1 LKHHCCWHISKF
13 SCHNLQWVRAM
24 GLKGRDFLSSADI
37 SADEALAL
45 FELARRY
52 KLQRRSKVEH
62 EKPLKGKTVAVL
74 FQKPSLRTRVT
85 FELAVHELGGYPV
98 ILSQWEVGL
107 NEREAVKD
115 VARNLD
121 RWVDAI
127 VARVFSHEDL
137 EEMAKWA
144 KAPVVNALSDLEHPC
159 QALADLFT
167 LWELWGDVRAHNL
180 AFIGDGFNVAH
191 SLMLLCAILGVNCT
205 VATPKGYEP
214 KEQIIRKA
222 KEMASK
228 SGAKIFVT
236 NAPVE
241 AIRNAEA
248 VYTDV
253 WTSMGQE
260 AEAEKRR
267 LDFAGFQVNA
277 ELLRHASRDVVVMH
291 CLPAHRGE
299 EITDEILDSPFS
311 LAWEQA
317 ENRLHAQK
325 ALLAEIL
332 GREVK

>member
-1 LKHHCCWHISKF
+1 
-13 SCHNLQWVRAM
+13 M
-24 GLKGRDFLSSADI
+24 GLKGRDFLSAADI
-37 SADEALAL
+37 TAEEALAL
-45 FELARRY
+45 FELAKRY
-52 KLQRRSKVEH
+52 KDCRRARKEH
-62 EKPLKGKTVAVL
+62 EKPLSGKTVAVL

-98 ILSQWEVGL
+98 VLTQAEVGL
-107 NEREAVKD
+107 GQREAVKD

-127 VARVFSHEDL
+127 VARVFAHETL
-137 EEMAKWA
+137 IEMAEWA
-144 KAPVVNALSDLEHPC
+144 EAPVINALSDLEHPC

-167 LWELWGDVRAHNL
+167 LWERWGDVRGHHL
-180 AFIGDGFNVAH
+180 TFVGDGFNVAH
-191 SLMLLCAILGVNCT
+191 SLMLLCAVLGIHCT
-205 VATPKGYEP
+205 VATPRGYEP
-214 KEQIIRKA
+214 KETIVRKA
-222 KEMASK
+222 LKLAQK
-228 SGAKIFVT
+228 SGAKIAVT
-236 NAPVE
+236 NDPVE
-241 AIRNAEA
+241 AVRNAEA

-267 LDFAGFQVNA
+267 RDFAGFQVNT
-277 ELLRHASRDVVVMH
+277 ELLRHAPSNVVVMH

-299 EITDEILDSPFS
+299 EITDEVLDAPFS

-332 GREVK
+332 GGE

>member
-1 LKHHCCWHISKF
+1 
-13 SCHNLQWVRAM
+13 M
-24 GLKGRDFLSSADI
+24 GLKGRDFLSAADI
-37 SADEALAL
+37 NAEEALAL
-45 FELARRY
+45 FELAKRY
-52 KLQRRSKVEH
+52 KEQRRAGVEG
-62 EKPLKGKTVAVL
+62 EKPLRGKTVAVL

-98 ILSQWEVGL
+98 ILTQAEVGL
-107 NEREAVKD
+107 GQREAVKD

-127 VARVFSHEDL
+127 IARVFAHETL
-137 EEMAKWA
+137 EEMAEWA
-144 KAPVVNALSDLEHPC
+144 NAPVVNALSDLEHPC

-167 LWELWGDVRAHNL
+167 LWEIWGELRGHNL
-180 AFIGDGFNVAH
+180 TFVGDGFNVAH
-191 SLMLLCAILGVNCT
+191 SLMLLCAVLGVNCT

-214 KEQIIRKA
+214 KEQIVRRA
-222 KEMASK
+222 LELASK
-228 SGAKIFVT
+228 SGARILVT
-236 NAPVE
+236 NDPIE
-241 AIRNAEA
+241 AVRNAEA

-267 LDFAGFQVNA
+267 RDFAGFQVNS
-277 ELLRHASRDVVVMH
+277 ELLRHAPNGVFVMH

-299 EITDEILDSPFS
+299 EITDEVLDAPFS

-325 ALLAEIL
+325 ALLAKIL
-332 GREVK
+332 GGD

>member
-1 LKHHCCWHISKF
+1 MSL
-13 SCHNLQWVRAM
+13 L
-24 GLKGRDFLSSADI
+24 GRDFLSAADLTR
-37 SADEALAL
+37 DEVLAL
-45 FELARRY
+45 FERAQHY
-52 KLQRRSKVEH
+52 KAQRRARQPH
-62 EKPLKGKTVAVL
+62 ETPLQGKTVAVL

-98 ILSQWEVGL
+98 ILTQAEVGL
-107 NEREAVKD
+107 GQREATKD

-127 VARVFSHEDL
+127 VARVFEHRVL
-137 EEMAKWA
+137 EEMAEWA
-144 KAPVVNALSDLEHPC
+144 TAPVINALSDLEHPC

-167 LWELWGDVRAHNL
+167 LWERWGDVAGHHL
-180 AFIGDGFNVAH
+180 TFIGDGFNVAH
-191 SLMLLCAILGVNCT
+191 SLLLMCAVLGVHCT

-214 KEQIIRKA
+214 KEFIVRKA
-222 KEMASK
+222 LELATH
-228 SGAKIFVT
+228 SGARITVT
-236 NAPVE
+236 NDPVE
-241 AIRNAEA
+241 AVREAEA

-267 LDFAGFQVNA
+267 RDFAPYQVNP
-277 ELLRHASRDVVVMH
+277 ELLRHAPKDVVVMH

-299 EITDEILDSPFS
+299 EIVDEVLDAPMS

-325 ALLAEIL
+325 ALLAAIV
-332 GREVK
+332 GGK

>member
-1 LKHHCCWHISKF
+1 M
-13 SCHNLQWVRAM
+13 N
-24 GLKGRDFLSSADI
+24 LKGRDFLSAADI

-45 FELARRY
+45 FELAKRY
-52 KLQRRSKVEH
+52 KEQRRARQKH
-62 EKPLKGKTVAVL
+62 EAPLNGKTVAVL

-98 ILSQWEVGL
+98 ILTQAEVGL
-107 NEREAVKD
+107 GQREAVKD

-127 VARVFSHEDL
+127 VARVFAHETL
-137 EEMAKWA
+137 IEMAGWA
-144 KAPVVNALSDLEHPC
+144 QAPVINALSDLEHPC

-167 LWELWGDVRAHNL
+167 LWERWGDVRGHRL
-180 AFIGDGFNVAH
+180 TFIGDGFNVAH
-191 SLMLLCAILGVNCT
+191 SLMLLCAVLGTHCT

-214 KEQIIRKA
+214 KETVIQKA
-222 KEMASK
+222 LELAKK
-228 SGAKIFVT
+228 SGAQIVVT
-236 NAPVE
+236 NDPVE
-241 AIRNAEA
+241 AVRNAEA

-253 WTSMGQE
+253 WASMGLE

-267 LDFAGFQVNA
+267 RDFAGFQVNA
-277 ELLRHASRDVVVMH
+277 ELLRNAPSDVVVMH

-299 EITDEILDSPFS
+299 EITDEVLDAPFS

-325 ALLAEIL
+325 ALLAAIL
-332 GREVK
+332 GGG

>member
-1 LKHHCCWHISKF
+1 
-13 SCHNLQWVRAM
+13 M
-24 GLKGRDFLSSADI
+24 GLRGRDFLSAADI
-37 SADEALAL
+37 TAEEALAL
-45 FELARRY
+45 FEMAKYFKDCRRTR
-52 KLQRRSKVEH
+52 KEH
-62 EKPLKGKTVAVL
+62 EKPLSGKTVAVL

-98 ILSQWEVGL
+98 VLTQAEVGL
-107 NEREAVKD
+107 GQREAVKD

-127 VARVFSHEDL
+127 VARVFAHETL
-137 EEMAKWA
+137 VEMAEWA
-144 KAPVVNALSDLEHPC
+144 EAPVINALSDLEHPC

-167 LWELWGDVRAHNL
+167 LWERWGDVRGHHL
-180 AFIGDGFNVAH
+180 TFVGDGFNVAH
-191 SLMLLCAILGVNCT
+191 SLMLLCAVLGTHCT

-214 KEQIIRKA
+214 KEAIVRKA
-222 KEMASK
+222 LELAQK
-228 SGAKIFVT
+228 SGAKIKVT
-236 NAPVE
+236 NDPVE
-241 AIRNAEA
+241 AVRNAEA

-260 AEAEKRR
+260 AESEKRR
-267 LDFAGFQVNA
+267 RDFAGFQVNT
-277 ELLRHASRDVVVMH
+277 ELLRHAPSDVVVMH

-299 EITDEILDSPFS
+299 EITDEVLDAPFS

-332 GREVK
+332 GGE